1 MSGSIKKIIKKI
13 PFVGSYVKKVQA
25 EKKEEEQKQ
34 KLEKKRLELQK
45 EQERIKVWLKSEK
58 QNAPDKNSRK
68 ISVIVHH
75 HTGEEQLQKLK
86 ENFKEAA
93 AGLEFEVFTA
103 DIESK
108 QNTSFAEFC
117 NEAARKATGEYLF
130 FLDES
135 VQLASECLNAM
146 LLAAE
151 QNEKA
156 GAVGA
161 RILYPESEK
170 AISKFAAVKSCGI
183 AFHKKNRNKTWYWQP
198 YDLLAGEETLE
209 VDLQPS
215 VQKAVRV
222 DVMLVLRERFLEVRG
237 FDLAYQSIHVKKDE
251 FSETDLCLKLSKAG
265 YQNLLAPAALA
276 FQSAEEKSKPDQ
288 AEKDRRLY
296 NLYVYQGKWLDHYV
310 CVHLVALE
318 AYELQWD
325 DVCSLM
331 EQLVEGM
338 LSVCSRFTED
348 NRSGYIVK
356 SLTETVHA
364 FTVGLH
370 VKLLQMCREAA
381 QCL

>member
-1 MSGSIKKIIKKI
+1 M
-13 PFVGSYVKKVQA
+13 GSYVKKVQT

-93 AGLEFEVFTA
+93 AGLEFEVLTA

-135 VQLASECLNAM
+135 VRLASECLNAM

-183 AFHKKNRNKTWYWQP
+183 AFHKKNATKPGTGSRMIFWQ
-198 YDLLAGEETLE
+198 A
-209 VDLQPS
+209 
-215 VQKAVRV
+215 
-222 DVMLVLRERFLEVRG
+222 
-237 FDLAYQSIHVKKDE
+237 
-251 FSETDLCLKLSKAG
+251 
-265 YQNLLAPAALA
+265 
-276 FQSAEEKSKPDQ
+276 
-288 AEKDRRLY
+288 RRL
-296 NLYVYQGKWLDHYV
+296 WR
-310 CVHLVALE
+310 
-318 AYELQWD
+318 WIF
-325 DVCSLM
+325 SRPFRR
-331 EQLVEGM
+331 
-338 LSVCSRFTED
+338 LSVW
-348 NRSGYIVK
+348 
-356 SLTETVHA
+356 
-364 FTVGLH
+364 
-370 VKLLQMCREAA
+370 M
-381 QCL
+381 

>member
-13 PFVGSYVKKVQA
+13 PFVGSYVKKVQT

-135 VQLASECLNAM
+135 VQLASECLNIH
-146 LLAAE
+146 LSSRT
-151 QNEKA
+151 
-156 GAVGA
+156 AVV
-161 RILYPESEK
+161 I
-170 AISKFAAVKSCGI
+170 
-183 AFHKKNRNKTWYWQP
+183 
-198 YDLLAGEETLE
+198 
-209 VDLQPS
+209 
-215 VQKAVRV
+215 
-222 DVMLVLRERFLEVRG
+222 
-237 FDLAYQSIHVKKDE
+237 AYQSRIFPCRGSLLGRESPVTHFFCFFNVAVH
-251 FSETDLCLKLSKAG
+251 FYSHSFLNICALS
-265 YQNLLAPAALA
+265 L
-276 FQSAEEKSKPDQ
+276 
-288 AEKDRRLY
+288 
-296 NLYVYQGKWLDHYV
+296 
-310 CVHLVALE
+310 
-318 AYELQWD
+318 
-325 DVCSLM
+325 
-331 EQLVEGM
+331 GM
-338 LSVCSRFTED
+338 HRKF
-348 NRSGYIVK
+348 K
-356 SLTETVHA
+356 SLR
-364 FTVGLH
+364 LI
-370 VKLLQMCREAA
+370 
-381 QCL
+381 

>member
-1 MSGSIKKIIKKI
+1 M
-13 PFVGSYVKKVQA
+13 
-25 EKKEEEQKQ
+25 
-34 KLEKKRLELQK
+34 
-45 EQERIKVWLKSEK
+45 
-58 QNAPDKNSRK
+58 
-68 ISVIVHH
+68 HH

-183 AFHKKNRNKTWYWQP
+183 AFHKKNRNKTWYWHP

-237 FDLAYQSIHVKKDE
+237 FDPAYQSIHVKKDE

-265 YQNLLAPAALA
+265 YQNLLAPGCTC
-276 FQSAEEKSKPDQ
+276 FSECRRKEQTGSGRKGSKT
-288 AEKDRRLY
+288 L
-296 NLYVYQGKWLDHYV
+296 
-310 CVHLVALE
+310 
-318 AYELQWD
+318 
-325 DVCSLM
+325 
-331 EQLVEGM
+331 
-338 LSVCSRFTED
+338 
-348 NRSGYIVK
+348 
-356 SLTETVHA
+356 
-364 FTVGLH
+364 
-370 VKLLQMCREAA
+370 
-381 QCL
+381 

>member
-135 VQLASECLNAM
+135 VRLASECLNAM

-156 GAVGA
+156 GAV
-161 RILYPESEK
+161 
-170 AISKFAAVKSCGI
+170 
-183 AFHKKNRNKTWYWQP
+183 
-198 YDLLAGEETLE
+198 
-209 VDLQPS
+209 
-215 VQKAVRV
+215 
-222 DVMLVLRERFLEVRG
+222 
-237 FDLAYQSIHVKKDE
+237 
-251 FSETDLCLKLSKAG
+251 
-265 YQNLLAPAALA
+265 
-276 FQSAEEKSKPDQ
+276 
-288 AEKDRRLY
+288 
-296 NLYVYQGKWLDHYV
+296 
-310 CVHLVALE
+310 
-318 AYELQWD
+318 
-325 DVCSLM
+325 
-331 EQLVEGM
+331 
-338 LSVCSRFTED
+338 
-348 NRSGYIVK
+348 
-356 SLTETVHA
+356 
-364 FTVGLH
+364 
-370 VKLLQMCREAA
+370 
-381 QCL
+381 